1 MLSSK
6 AWKLSHEEKLK
17 IRNQELIIKV
27 GVIDH
32 RRIKLWEDNP
42 RMGEFIDNHKGV
54 VDEEELENMLIEEED
69 VTTLAKEIEA
79 DGQIN
84 EPIMVYE
91 KGNAVVEG
99 NRRLVANRILYKKN
113 SELWRDIPVKII
125 PKEVHIDVIEQYL
138 GDLHLKGKRTWSP
151 YNKARFL
158 GKKINWEEPLDD
170 QFKTLSQEFKYTL
183 PDVKKASLTYKDM
196 EQHNVVDKSM
206 YSQMEILNTNKD
218 IKGMFESI
226 PDSKKKIIK
235 SIKQNK
241 LGTDL
246 EFRKFMPAI
255 IQTGDKKLIKKVINQ
270 EIDWERAVEVAKNQ
284 GTTRAE
290 SVTIER
296 FSNFISETSKI
307 KRILLGFQGPNFTRT
322 KQQLRKIAK
331 NAKFLYEE
339 MNKKN

>member
-1 MLSSK
+1 
-6 AWKLSHEEKLK
+6 
-17 IRNQELIIKV
+17 
-27 GVIDH
+27 
-32 RRIKLWEDNP
+32 
-42 RMGEFIDNHKGV
+42 
-54 VDEEELENMLIEEED
+54 
-69 VTTLAKEIEA
+69 
-79 DGQIN
+79 
-84 EPIMVYE
+84 
-91 KGNAVVEG
+91 
-99 NRRLVANRILYKKN
+99 
-113 SELWRDIPVKII
+113 
-125 PKEVHIDVIEQYL
+125 
-138 GDLHLKGKRTWSP
+138 
-151 YNKARFL
+151 
-158 GKKINWEEPLDD
+158 
-170 QFKTLSQEFKYTL
+170 
-183 PDVKKASLTYKDM
+183 M